1 MILLCTLAS
10 SRYDIYPCL
19 SFLDGPVD
27 FAIRLV
33 DSLASLPHRQV
44 KLFGKFKLLKLILL
58 IEKFFRLV
66 QPPDLVY
73 TITPVPWQQL
83 IINYYED
90 FLSIV
95 VV

>member
-1 MILLCTLAS
+1 M
-10 SRYDIYPCL
+10 
-19 SFLDGPVD
+19 GPVD

-66 QPPDLVY
+66 QPPDPGY

>member
-1 MILLCTLAS
+1 MILQCTLAS
-10 SRYDIYPCL
+10 SLYDIYPCL

-66 QPPDLVY
+66 QPPDPVY
-73 TITPVPWQQL
+73 TITPVPWQQI
-83 IINYYED
+83 IINYYEHL
-90 FLSIV
+90 LSIV
-95 VV
+95 HV

>member
-1 MILLCTLAS
+1 MQEVLSWRMILQFTLAS

-66 QPPDLVY
+66 QPRDPVY
-73 TITPVPWQQL
+73 TITPVPW
-83 IINYYED
+83 
-90 FLSIV
+90 
-95 VV
+95 